1 MSDREG
7 EDARFPVPDE
17 YPVLLAHLKA
27 EVRTARQRA
36 VIANSPR

>member
-1 MSDREG
+1 MPDREG
-7 EDARFPVPDE
+7 EDAPFPMPDE